1 MIKTIIKRF
10 VKEDVYTNDGRAEVI
25 RLSGILGILCNTMI
39 FSFKLGLGLWVNSIA
54 IISDAF
60 NNLSDIGSSLVSIIT
75 AKLSNLPP
83 DEEHPHGHGRYEY
96 IGSLVVAYIIGT
108 VGFEL
113 LQQSYSKILNP
124 TPVIFSIW
132 VFVILG
138 INLLIKTS
146 SMQPSILNSR
156 FIQNNT

>member
-10 VKEDVYTNDGRAEVI
+10 VKEDIHTNDGRAEVI

-83 DEEHPHGHGRYEY
+83 DDEHPHEDQHSDDQDDNSYLHLPCLPYQEEGLLHPSV
-96 IGSLVVAYIIGT
+96 IGFLIGCPLDA
-108 VGFEL
+108 GEHEER
-113 LQQSYSKILNP
+113 
-124 TPVIFSIW
+124 VIEA
-132 VFVILG
+132 
-138 INLLIKTS
+138 
-146 SMQPSILNSR
+146 
-156 FIQNNT
+156 